1 MSSFSLMYDSKS
13 KQKSFWGLIQLYL
26 GKCDLLEETL
36 MFNSQDT
43 AKFDFFFHLE
53 LRVRILFW
61 F

>member
-36 MFNSQDT
+36 MFNSENT
-43 AKFDFFFHLE
+43 AKVDFSHLE